1 MASGSD
7 SGGAPVSG
15 GPNLVCHENRF
26 RSLIPASEEG
36 RLRRNYNILDSV
48 TLHFQ
53 ESGQLFITGNYRANA
68 DGGILIPFRWDCQ
81 GIVSATRGG
90 SISDKTERVEIP
102 VCILRPLE
110 NQASK
115 NDVCS

>member
-7 SGGAPVSG
+7 SDGAPVGG

-36 RLRRNYNILDSV
+36 RLRRNYDIPESV

-53 ESGQLFITGNYRANA
+53 GLANFQSRAVTWQL
-68 DGGILIPFRWDCQ
+68 PSEC
-81 GIVSATRGG
+81 
-90 SISDKTERVEIP
+90 
-102 VCILRPLE
+102 
-110 NQASK
+110 
-115 NDVCS
+115 